1 MSRSFAEAV
10 KYNDTY
16 SSMFGGDLV
25 SEAMEDH
32 NLSWG
37 IWQDAPSFHDDE
49 DEDYEDEF

>member
-37 IWQDAPSFHDDE
+37 IWQDSPSFHGDDNE
-49 DEDYEDEF
+49 EEDYE